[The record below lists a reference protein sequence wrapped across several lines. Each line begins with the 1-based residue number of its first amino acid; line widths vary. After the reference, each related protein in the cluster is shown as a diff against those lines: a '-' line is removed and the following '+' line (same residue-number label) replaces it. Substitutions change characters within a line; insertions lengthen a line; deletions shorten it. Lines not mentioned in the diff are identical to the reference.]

1 MFYGFMYIERGDA
14 VIDFDDLIESANSSL
29 HLHRVVTAWWNI
41 VIAIVFL
48 FCPASIDVRLTD

>member
-1 MFYGFMYIERGDA
+1 MYIERGDA